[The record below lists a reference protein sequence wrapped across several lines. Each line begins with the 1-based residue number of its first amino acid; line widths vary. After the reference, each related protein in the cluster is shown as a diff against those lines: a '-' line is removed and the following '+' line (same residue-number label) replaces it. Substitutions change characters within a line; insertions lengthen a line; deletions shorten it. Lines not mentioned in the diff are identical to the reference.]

1 MRLPYAWS
9 VPPNFFAYYK
19 KSDRR
24 AQAPLEDISDKKV
37 LVHHD
42 KLRQRNLW
50 KSTEKFKIA
59 RLSDKKSKSNIEETA
74 GSAMIMVSEG
84 GSRQKP
90 SALKRIFV

>member
-24 AQAPLEDISDKKV
+24 AQAPLGDISDKKV

-50 KSTEKFKIA
+50 KSTENLKSQDCRI
-59 RLSDKKSKSNIEETA
+59 KKASLTLNKQP
-74 GSAMIMVSEG
+74 V
-84 GSRQKP
+84 P
-90 SALKRIFV
+90 L

>member
-19 KSDRR
+19 KPERR

-59 RLSDKKSKSNIEETA
+59 RLSDKKSKSNIEQTA
-74 GSAMIMVSEG
+74 CFAMMELSG
-84 GSRQKP
+84 GGFR
-90 SALKRIFV
+90 